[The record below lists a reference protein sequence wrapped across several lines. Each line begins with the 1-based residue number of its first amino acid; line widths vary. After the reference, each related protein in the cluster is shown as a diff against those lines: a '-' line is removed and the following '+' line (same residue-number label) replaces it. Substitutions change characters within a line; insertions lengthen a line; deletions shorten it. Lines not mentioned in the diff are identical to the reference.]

1 MALVELKEVTKR
13 FPPYVTALDSV
24 NFSVGRGEIH
34 CLLGENGAGKT
45 TLMNI
50 LYGLYKPTEGTV
62 NIEGRQVKI
71 NSPSDAINHGIGM
84 VHQHFLLIPQHTVVE
99 NVALGL
105 KCNNQLFPLPE
116 ARRLI
121 EDVGRRYGL
130 TVNPD
135 SRIWQLSSGEQQRVE
150 IVKALCRN
158 VQILILDE
166 PTSILTPLEAE
177 TLFKALQQMADDGKT
192 VIFITHKLDEVMS
205 ISDNVT
211 VLRKGKHVATV
222 KTSKTNKRELA
233 RMMVGREVLFS
244 IGKNPVETG
253 NETVN
258 VKELHIKNE
267 SNQIAVKNVG
277 FKIREGEILGI
288 AGVAGNGQSELV
300 EALTGLRTIT
310 SGSFTLSGMD
320 VTNKPPTTLTGLGV
334 AHIPEDRIARGVVPD
349 MSVEDNLLLRD
360 YKSKEFSKGLL
371 LDYER
376 ISDHAEKMVKEFN
389 IDTPDLET
397 PVKLL
402 SGGNIQKV
410 ILARELSGSP
420 RFVVASHPTYGLDVG
435 ATEQIRQR
443 LLDQREKG
451 SAILLVS
458 EDLEEVFEL
467 SDRIAVMYEGEF
479 LDVMDRVDAN
489 VERVGLL
496 MAGIMEADA

>member
-1 MALVELKEVTKR
+1 LALVELKEVTKK

-50 LYGLYKPTEGTV
+50 LYGLYKPTSGTV
-62 NIEGRQVKI
+62 SIEGRQVKI

-121 EDVGRRYGL
+121 EDVGRQYGL

-158 VQILILDE
+158 AQILILDE

-177 TLFKALQQMADDGKT
+177 TLFKALQQMADDSKT

-233 RMMVGREVLFS
+233 RIMVGRDCL
-244 IGKNPVETG
+244 
-253 NETVN
+253 
-258 VKELHIKNE
+258 LY
-267 SNQIAVKNVG
+267 
-277 FKIREGEILGI
+277 
-288 AGVAGNGQSELV
+288 
-300 EALTGLRTIT
+300 T
-310 SGSFTLSGMD
+310 S
-320 VTNKPPTTLTGLGV
+320 P
-334 AHIPEDRIARGVVPD
+334 
-349 MSVEDNLLLRD
+349 
-360 YKSKEFSKGLL
+360 
-371 LDYER
+371 
-376 ISDHAEKMVKEFN
+376 
-389 IDTPDLET
+389 
-397 PVKLL
+397 
-402 SGGNIQKV
+402 
-410 ILARELSGSP
+410 SP
-420 RFVVASHPTYGLDVG
+420 RD
-435 ATEQIRQR
+435 
-443 LLDQREKG
+443 
-451 SAILLVS
+451 
-458 EDLEEVFEL
+458 
-467 SDRIAVMYEGEF
+467 
-479 LDVMDRVDAN
+479 
-489 VERVGLL
+489 
-496 MAGIMEADA
+496 